1 MTVIDIAKM
10 IGAPGSLGFLAAAC
24 IASGLFSW
32 VWPERRW
39 LARAW
44 LLTIAL
50 VYLILAS
57 PLVAQLLTES
67 LPRVPS
73 CDVSTVRSVNQ
84 LFVLAGDNEGGRIA
98 ETVTVWRTL
107 KPRVVILL
115 ADEAFTRR
123 VAEAGVPRSR
133 IRHNDAPGTTRAQIE
148 WIAAEVRS
156 HPADATA
163 LIASRVQMPRVVQL
177 ARRYGFS
184 VLFLSS
190 PLDHE
195 PSRTGIWSLIPT
207 YGALEVSRDA
217 LYERAALTYYRSRGW
232 IATTP

>member
-1 MTVIDIAKM
+1 VTVINIAKM

-24 IASGLFSW
+24 VAGGLFSW

-39 LARAW
+39 LAVAW
-44 LLTIAL
+44 LLAIGL

-57 PLVAQLLTES
+57 PLAAQSIAES
-67 LPRVPS
+67 LPRVPC
-73 CDVSTVRSVNQ
+73 CDVSSVRRVNQ
-84 LFVLAGDNEGGRIA
+84 LFVLGGDNETGRVA
-98 ETVTVWRTL
+98 ETITVWRAL

-115 ADEAFTRR
+115 ADEAFAQR

-133 IRHNDAPGTTRAQIE
+133 IRHNNAPETTRAQIE

-156 HPADATA
+156 HPADASA

-177 ARRYGFS
+177 TRRYGFN

-195 PSRTGIWSLIPT
+195 PSMTGIWSLIPT
-207 YGALEVSRDA
+207 YAALEVSRDA

-232 IATTP
+232 IATQP